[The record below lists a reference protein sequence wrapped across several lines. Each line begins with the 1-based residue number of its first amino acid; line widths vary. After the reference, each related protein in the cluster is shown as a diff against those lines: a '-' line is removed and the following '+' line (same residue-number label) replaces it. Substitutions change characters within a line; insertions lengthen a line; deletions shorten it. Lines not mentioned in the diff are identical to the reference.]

1 MESRPQAFEHIHSL
15 GIVYRDL
22 KPENILLGADGH
34 VMVTDFG
41 LSKDYEHAPE
51 ATDGD
56 DDMGVT
62 KTFSFCGTV
71 EYMAPEVRKPMP
83 VALNSSFLSQSSC
96 TMHRIFQRAWRRCF
110 VCCSGRCP
118 ASRAQH

>member
-71 EYMAPEVRKPMP
+71 EYMAPEVRLHLAQLQAHTRRPKQRFL
-83 VALNSSFLSQSSC
+83 VA
-96 TMHRIFQRAWRRCF
+96 
-110 VCCSGRCP
+110 V
-118 ASRAQH
+118 